1 MKTKKAWKMILLIT
15 SIMAIALIAVGCNE
29 ADRVSE
35 NVSKEAD
42 NFNVVRRVAVLNT
55 ISNKPVFEMTGRMS
69 IKTSGDKLYIIVE
82 TSKGKY
88 KKHIVGLNKA
98 TTTNTASPYEY
109 FHINYSFLILH

>member
-42 NFNVVRRVAVLNT
+42 NFNTAPELASISTQST
-55 ISNKPVFEMTGRMS
+55 ITRK
-69 IKTSGDKLYIIVE
+69 
-82 TSKGKY
+82 
-88 KKHIVGLNKA
+88 
-98 TTTNTASPYEY
+98 
-109 FHINYSFLILH
+109 